1 MKINWCRMLSL
12 GATLVAVAGMTGCD
26 GREQTVEN
34 TPAAAVFDAP
44 DPNEQEAPLS
54 DMKLTHV
61 RSSDALQAQGLPVQF
76 KASGAELSSDLSRY
90 AVYVNR
96 SIVDT
101 ANLRIVGDLLTLTSS
116 LQDGENDVSVN
127 APDANGAPV
136 EADTS
141 IWAGTASVQGKV
153 VHEGGSPLAGATV
166 VAALTEDP
174 TVTATTTTDHAGRYV
189 LNNFPKQTVVVTAT
203 GTGSLSGS
211 TIGQA
216 GEDFH
221 DIVFW
226 SFGVPVATPSLDF
239 SRGTEG
245 WISRR
250 GPPPTLADHV
260 ENPGPQPTSSESPIR
275 PPGAR

>member
-61 RSSDALQAQGLPVQF
+61 RSSDAPQAQGSPVQF
-76 KASGAELSSDLSRY
+76 KASGAELSNDLSRY

-96 SIVDT
+96 SIVDP
-101 ANLRIVGDLLTLTSS
+101 ANLRIDGDLLTLTSA

-127 APDANGAPV
+127 APDAKGAPV

-153 VHEGGSPLAGATV
+153 VHEGGSPVAGATV

-189 LNNFPKQTVVVTAT
+189 LNNFPRQTVAVTAT

-216 GEDFH
+216 GEDFY

-226 SFGVPVATPSLDF
+226 SFGVPVATPNLDF

-260 ENPGPQPTSSESPIR
+260 ENPGPQPASSESPIR
-275 PPGAR
+275 SPGAR